1 MQKKLIFGGIKDL
14 RKLTVTYAVL
24 SLLYSFT
31 KPGAHWRQSVK
42 AGPVHPRQA
51 LAHGRQ
57 KRLVGTKYSAW
68 EGESSMS
75 VTYVLQLN
83 TQQYILYL
91 NF

>member
-14 RKLTVTYAVL
+14 RKLTATYEDL

-51 LAHGRQ
+51 LAHRRQ
-57 KRLVGTKYSAW
+57 KRLAGTKYSAW

-75 VTYVLQLN
+75 VTYYSSTLN
-83 TQQYILYL
+83 NTYSIGT
-91 NF
+91 

>member
-14 RKLTVTYAVL
+14 RKLTATYEDL

-51 LAHGRQ
+51 LAHRRQ
-57 KRLVGTKYSAW
+57 KRLVDTKYSAW